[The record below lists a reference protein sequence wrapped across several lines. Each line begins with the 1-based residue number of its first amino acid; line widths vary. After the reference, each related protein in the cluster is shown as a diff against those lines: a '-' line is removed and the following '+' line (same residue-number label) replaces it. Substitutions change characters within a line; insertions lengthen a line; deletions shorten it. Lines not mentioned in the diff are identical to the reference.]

1 MFGKIVIRGGS
12 NEVVLDRL
20 KEIAVSFRITGLD
33 PAPFRR
39 LYGLSGVA
47 LARLGVKRATADTK
61 PGFPDRVE
69 MRDAEPG
76 ESVLLLNYVH
86 QPAETPYRASHAIFV
101 REGAERAYEG
111 VDETPECL
119 RLRML
124 SLRAFDSSGLMVDA
138 DLADGRELEAALE
151 RLFASPVATY
161 IHAHYA
167 KRGCYAARI
176 DRA

>member
-1 MFGKIVIRGGS
+1 M
-12 NEVVLDRL
+12 
-20 KEIAVSFRITGLD
+20 SFRITGLD
-33 PAPFRR
+33 PAPFRA
-39 LYGLSGVA
+39 LYGLA
-47 LARLGVKRATADTK
+47 NIELASLGVKRCRVDAR

-76 ESVLLLNYVH
+76 ETVLLLNYVH
-86 QPAETPYRASHAIFV
+86 QPAATPYKASHAIFV
-101 REGAERAYEG
+101 REGAERAYVG
-111 VDETPECL
+111 VDEAPECL

-124 SLRAFDSSGLMVDA
+124 SLRAFDASGDMVDA
-138 DLADGRELEAALE
+138 DLADGRDLEAAIE
-151 RLFASPVATY
+151 RLFANAAADY